1 MLQIFASFYLFCF
14 IIFIYIY
21 IYKCVYTSKHRS
33 WKVYFLAEN
42 LRTSIC
48 FNIKIP
54 RQDALDAA
62 CQVASRSID
71 QLIWQA
77 PHDVAR
83 AVTLFG
89 PGVVVLP
96 MLGSLGDAF
105 TMHSISEGF
114 LELPLYCLNLF
125 GYCFFAA
132 FGPSQKKAV
141 TSGECLALIAKKVWS
156 IPLIHNEPLV
166 D

>member
-1 MLQIFASFYLFCF
+1 MFQM
-14 IIFIYIY
+14 
-21 IYKCVYTSKHRS
+21 
-33 WKVYFLAEN
+33 
-42 LRTSIC
+42 RTSDSVHW
-48 FNIKIP
+48 FQHQNP
-54 RQDALDAA
+54 TQDALDAA

-105 TMHSISEGF
+105 TMHSSEGF

-132 FGPSQKKAV
+132 FGPSQKKSCHFRRV
-141 TSGECLALIAKKVWS
+141 SGIDSKESLEYSSHPQRATGGLMDRLDLELKLLGGHHI
-156 IPLIHNEPLV
+156 
-166 D
+166 

>member
-1 MLQIFASFYLFCF
+1 M
-14 IIFIYIY
+14 
-21 IYKCVYTSKHRS
+21 
-33 WKVYFLAEN
+33 
-42 LRTSIC
+42 C

-105 TMHSISEGF
+105 TMHFSEGFRF

-125 GYCFFAA
+125 DIVFLQHLDRAK
-132 FGPSQKKAV
+132 KKAV
-141 TSGECLALIAKKVWS
+141 TSGEYLALIAKKVWS

>member
-1 MLQIFASFYLFCF
+1 M
-14 IIFIYIY
+14 
-21 IYKCVYTSKHRS
+21 
-33 WKVYFLAEN
+33 
-42 LRTSIC
+42 
-48 FNIKIP
+48 
-54 RQDALDAA
+54 DAA

-105 TMHSISEGF
+105 TMHSSEGF
-114 LELPLYCLNLF
+114 LELPLYCLN
-125 GYCFFAA
+125 FFDIVFLQHLDRA
-132 FGPSQKKAV
+132 KNKAV
-141 TSGECLALIAKKVWS
+141 TSGEYMALIAKKVWS
-156 IPLIHNEPLV
+156 IPLIHNEQLV